1 MVSLV
6 GCAMAGCFGGCSIEP
21 PAPVATAPAGSQSSA
36 PPAIST
42 TAPTASGSAKP
53 PAIVPQWTNI
63 AADAGIDFTYFND
76 AVPNRYFL
84 PEIMGGGA
92 AWGDFDGDGRL
103 DLYLMNGCRLQNPDP
118 TQTEFVNRLFRNVG
132 GDRFED
138 VTFAAVAEHN
148 GYGQG
153 CAVGDFNADGFPD
166 LYLTN
171 YGPNALLQNNG
182 DGTFTDVTATAGVGD
197 PLWGTGAVWCDVDG
211 DADLDLYVVN
221 YLDVTFANLKQCR
234 FGGVPGYC
242 GPGDYQPQ
250 PDRLFVNQADG
261 TFVESLAAFGMSA
274 ERGKGLAVVALDLD
288 DDLRPE
294 IYVANDMA
302 PNFLFTRSD
311 GPNARVAPGA
321 SLRPFVEVAM
331 AAGCAVS
338 DEGLNEASMG
348 IAVADFDRAGR
359 PDIYLTHFFNHKNTL
374 YHNLG
379 GLVFQDDSR
388 RARIAA
394 ATFGTNGFGTVAF
407 DYDRDGAPDLFFT
420 NGHVLGPK
428 YEPNVMRPQLLRNDG
443 RGRFDDI
450 SDFCGP
456 YFQERW
462 LGRGVAGGDYDN
474 DGDLDLVVSH
484 LDKPVALLRNDTR
497 AGRHFVGLELRT
509 PSRVPPVGGRVVV
522 TTADRRQTV
531 PIIAGGSYLSSSDP
545 RVLVGVPDD
554 VETAT
559 VEIFWPSGRVDR
571 FANLRVDRYWRVLE
585 GEPPELPF
593 ELYSRSA
600 P

>member
-1 MVSLV
+1 MV
-6 GCAMAGCFGGCSIEP
+6 
-21 PAPVATAPAGSQSSA
+21 
-36 PPAIST
+36 
-42 TAPTASGSAKP
+42 
-53 PAIVPQWTNI
+53 
-63 AADAGIDFTYFND
+63 
-76 AVPNRYFL
+76 
-84 PEIMGGGA
+84 
-92 AWGDFDGDGRL
+92 
-103 DLYLMNGCRLQNPDP
+103 
-118 TQTEFVNRLFRNVG
+118 NVV
-132 GDRFED
+132 DR
-138 VTFAAVAEHN
+138 T
-148 GYGQG
+148 
-153 CAVGDFNADGFPD
+153 GF
-166 LYLTN
+166 
-171 YGPNALLQNNG
+171 
-182 DGTFTDVTATAGVGD
+182 
-197 PLWGTGAVWCDVDG
+197 
-211 DADLDLYVVN
+211 
-221 YLDVTFANLKQCR
+221 
-234 FGGVPGYC
+234 
-242 GPGDYQPQ
+242 
-250 PDRLFVNQADG
+250 
-261 TFVESLAAFGMSA
+261 
-274 ERGKGLAVVALDLD
+274 
-288 DDLRPE
+288 
-294 IYVANDMA
+294 
-302 PNFLFTRSD
+302 
-311 GPNARVAPGA
+311 
-321 SLRPFVEVAM
+321 
-331 AAGCAVS
+331 
-338 DEGLNEASMG
+338 
-348 IAVADFDRAGR
+348 ADFDRDGR